1 MCRYLRYA
9 DAGDQFVGRTIALVG
24 FLNSWMFAV
33 LPPHFIEDV
42 TPTILELFPIC
53 GLLPSMI
60 PVCRLALASV
70 VYHATR
76 PHGGFDFPPTHE
88 LMKTALF
95 SDRSKLAALSTKL
108 NTDMYRSEHMTATG
122 IPPYVCLFMEIA
134 GIPAK
139 VKEMF
144 QEVLRDVHILPRPDE
159 SALMQTVLSK
169 LTSIEARISEQAP
182 AHGSVDGR
190 GSGHVDGV
198 QSVYNTKLKRFSC
211 LPEDYAL
218 PKKLIDI
225 FSHWWCSSMWGSRKI
240 PPLRSECVSVLDFD
254 VRQHRVWS
262 DCKHVMLQ
270 MQQGMDGDM
279 LAALQDSTTISVS
292 LCTRIYS
299 NGMTARLWPCLSSRD
314 HARMKVSYASKVFQ
328 KQPGAMRKRK
338 IAQK

>member
-53 GLLPSMI
+53 VLLPSMI

-76 PHGGFDFPPTHE
+76 PRGGFDFPPTHE

-108 NTDMYRSEHMTATG
+108 NADMYRSEHMTATG

-144 QEVLRDVHILPRPDE
+144 VEVFARRTHF
-159 SALMQTVLSK
+159 A
-169 LTSIEARISEQAP
+169 TSR
-182 AHGSVDGR
+182 
-190 GSGHVDGV
+190 
-198 QSVYNTKLKRFSC
+198 
-211 LPEDYAL
+211 
-218 PKKLIDI
+218 
-225 FSHWWCSSMWGSRKI
+225 
-240 PPLRSECVSVLDFD
+240 
-254 VRQHRVWS
+254 
-262 DCKHVMLQ
+262 
-270 MQQGMDGDM
+270 
-279 LAALQDSTTISVS
+279 
-292 LCTRIYS
+292 
-299 NGMTARLWPCLSSRD
+299 
-314 HARMKVSYASKVFQ
+314 
-328 KQPGAMRKRK
+328 RKRAHANCPVEAHQYRGTYFGTGAGTG
-338 IAQK
+338 IIGWPR